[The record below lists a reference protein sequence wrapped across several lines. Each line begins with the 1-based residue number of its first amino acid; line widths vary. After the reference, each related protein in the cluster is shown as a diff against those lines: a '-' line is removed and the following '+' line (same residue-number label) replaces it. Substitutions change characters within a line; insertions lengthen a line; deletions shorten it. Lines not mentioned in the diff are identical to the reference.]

1 MARGYAAL
9 SVEAIATRAGVGK
22 QTIYRWWPSKGAVLL
37 DAFLAHRVEERS
49 DVAVLDP
56 FDTGDLAADVRR
68 MVRDTIRAFASPAWE
83 APYRAVT
90 VAIQDDP
97 DLAAQV
103 SERIVRPSLEDVR
116 SWLGAAQDRGDV
128 RPDLD
133 LAVAVEVLLAPIFH
147 RWLLRTGPLD
157 DAYADALAEAVVYA
171 LAPRTP
177 HTAMTPDERPPPAS
191 RATRGG
197 GRSR

>member
-1 MARGYAAL
+1 M
-9 SVEAIATRAGVGK
+9 GK

-68 MVRDTIRAFASPAWE
+68 IVRDTVRAFASPAWE
-83 APYRAVT
+83 APYRAMT

-103 SERIVRPSLEDVR
+103 SERIVQPSLDDVR
-116 SWLGAAQDRGDV
+116 DGSPQLET
-128 RPDLD
+128 
-133 LAVAVEVLLAPIFH
+133 VATCAPTSTST
-147 RWLLRTGPLD
+147 W
-157 DAYADALAEAVVYA
+157 
-171 LAPRTP
+171 
-177 HTAMTPDERPPPAS
+177 
-191 RATRGG
+191 
-197 GRSR
+197 RSRCCWPRSSTAGCCAPVR